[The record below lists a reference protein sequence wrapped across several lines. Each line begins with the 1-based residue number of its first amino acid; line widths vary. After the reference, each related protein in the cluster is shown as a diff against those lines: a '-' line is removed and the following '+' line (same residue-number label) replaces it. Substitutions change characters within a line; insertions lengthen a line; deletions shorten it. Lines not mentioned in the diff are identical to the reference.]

1 LNSSEKFTSPYY
13 PRRARWYGRI
23 FYFGGA
29 IRHRLALDRI
39 YLPKDVTVGGL
50 VGSFLIPGLAV
61 YLRGPRFYGKLAMAG
76 CALLFAIFIVWLGYP
91 IGNYAFGMMISIHTT
106 GFVYYCSPYLLD
118 KDFWFRIF
126 FTIAMLL
133 LFNLVI
139 YSPLRSVIQNQWLM
153 PLRLNNHV
161 IVVGKFNAAQSVKR
175 GEPVAYTLKGYYFS
189 NHGGQGVLAQTSMGL
204 GAVLATAGDNIEFS
218 PGHFT
223 VNGVSQPSLAH
234 MPSSGGLVVPEN
246 HWFIWP
252 NLAMSGNWSVGEE
265 TVAPAMLQLANVSE
279 DQYVGRPFK
288 RWFWR
293 KQILQ

>member
-91 IGNYAFGMMISIHTT
+91 VGNYAFGMMISIHTT

-118 KDFWFRIF
+118 KDFRFRIL
-126 FTIAMLL
+126 FTIAMLIVFGL
-133 LFNLVI
+133 TV
-139 YSPLRSVIQNQWLM
+139 YSPLRNMIQNHWLM
-153 PLRLNNHV
+153 PLRANGHV
-161 IVVGKFNAAQSVKR
+161 IVVQKLASASGVKR
-175 GEPVAYTLKGYYFS
+175 GDWIAYNLSSAS
-189 NHGGQGVLAQTSMGL
+189 NSGDDLWVHFRAGVGF
-204 GAVLATAGDNIEFS
+204 GPVLATAGNLVEFS
-218 PGHFT
+218 TNAFF
-223 VNGVSQPSLAH
+223 VNGVSQTLLPH
-234 MPSSGGLVVPEN
+234 MPTSGSLTVPEN
-246 HWFIWP
+246 NWFIWP
-252 NLAMSGNWSVGEE
+252 SYSISGHGYEGRISS
-265 TVAPAMLQLANVSE
+265 TMLQVANVSE
-279 DQYVGRPFK
+279 NQFAGKPFK
-288 RWFWR
+288 RWFWH